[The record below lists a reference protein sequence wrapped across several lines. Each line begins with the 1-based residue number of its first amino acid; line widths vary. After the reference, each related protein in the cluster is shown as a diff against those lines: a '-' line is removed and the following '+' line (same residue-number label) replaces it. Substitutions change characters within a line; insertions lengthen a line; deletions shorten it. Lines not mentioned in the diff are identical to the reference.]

1 MNDRANTEEIT
12 LGWWAKNILK
22 ILVLTAGIIWKF
34 WLHPQYTTTAVLL
47 LGGAVLVGVAGMLFV
62 RRSTQPGWY
71 LLLLPTG
78 ALAATTCLYITH
90 L

>member
-1 MNDRANTEEIT
+1 MNAHGNTEEIN
-12 LGWWAKNILK
+12 LRWWAKNVLK
-22 ILVLTAGIIWKF
+22 ILAITAGVIWKF
-34 WLHPQYTTTAVLL
+34 WLHPHYTTTAVIL
-47 LGGAVLVGVAGMLFV
+47 LGGAVLIGVAGMLFV

-78 ALAATTCLYITH
+78 VLAATTCLYIAH